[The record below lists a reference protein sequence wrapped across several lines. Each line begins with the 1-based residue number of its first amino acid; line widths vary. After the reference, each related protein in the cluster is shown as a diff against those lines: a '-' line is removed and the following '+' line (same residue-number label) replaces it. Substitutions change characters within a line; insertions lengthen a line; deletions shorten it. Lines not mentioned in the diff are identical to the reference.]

1 MVMGL
6 LDLVCRLDLEGVV
19 AKKMED
25 SYGPKTKWLKILNP
39 TYSQKEGRRNRP
51 RRKAQ
56 RKPQLHFRVDPDG
69 L

>member
-39 TYSQKEGRRNRP
+39 CISG
-51 RRKAQ
+51 
-56 RKPQLHFRVDPDG
+56 
-69 L
+69 